1 MNDDVFSNLMSVV
14 GLALLQRYISE
25 FMFNGVNTLGTKG
38 FLDYFPEYN
47 MSDGSISKQR
57 SVLGRSYVIS
67 ILCFSFSATAAI
79 LQVLITAYYANT

>member
-1 MNDDVFSNLMSVV
+1 MNDDVFSNLMGVV

-57 SVLGRSYVIS
+57 SVLGRSYEQRPWDS
-67 ILCFSFSATAAI
+67 SGHFNP
-79 LQVLITAYYANT
+79 VL

>member
-1 MNDDVFSNLMSVV
+1 MNDDVFSNLMSV

-57 SVLGRSYVIS
+57 SVLGRSYAQRPWDS
-67 ILCFSFSATAAI
+67 SGHFNP
-79 LQVLITAYYANT
+79 VL